1 MSAEIIAEL
10 EINHGKSISIAKQL
24 IYAAKKV
31 GANTVK
37 FQAFKAEE
45 FTSPTS
51 EYRKIFE
58 SVELNDDQFNELKKY
73 CESLNI
79 GFLLTIADITSTKLI
94 KKLNLKRVKI
104 GSTNIT
110 NQILLKKIAET
121 KCDVILSTGASNIKE
136 VEEAVE
142 ILKANGTKQIAL
154 LHCTVSYPCSA
165 ENVCING
172 MLELKKVFPNLEVGY
187 SDHTIGERAAILAI
201 AHEATIIEKHFTLSE
216 YMDGPDHNFC
226 SNPAKFKEFIEAIR
240 EAETMMGRREKQSKS
255 IETGARITGRRY
267 LTYKYNFCAGH
278 KLKQEDLL
286 IQRLNAKDAKE
297 EGVMAP
303 TLSNEEYL
311 CSNELRQD
319 VEMYQPCNFSHYKKQ

>member
-1 MSAEIIAEL
+1 MQGRVDSKCGKIKKTMSAEIIAEL

-79 GFLLTIADITSTKLI
+79 GFLFTIADITSTKLI

-154 LHCTVSYPCSA
+154 YIAQCH
-165 ENVCING
+165 I
-172 MLELKKVFPNLEVGY
+172 
-187 SDHTIGERAAILAI
+187 RAA
-201 AHEATIIEKHFTLSE
+201 
-216 YMDGPDHNFC
+216 
-226 SNPAKFKEFIEAIR
+226 
-240 EAETMMGRREKQSKS
+240 
-255 IETGARITGRRY
+255 
-267 LTYKYNFCAGH
+267 
-278 KLKQEDLL
+278 LKTF
-286 IQRLNAKDAKE
+286 
-297 EGVMAP
+297 V
-303 TLSNEEYL
+303 
-311 CSNELRQD
+311 
-319 VEMYQPCNFSHYKKQ
+319 